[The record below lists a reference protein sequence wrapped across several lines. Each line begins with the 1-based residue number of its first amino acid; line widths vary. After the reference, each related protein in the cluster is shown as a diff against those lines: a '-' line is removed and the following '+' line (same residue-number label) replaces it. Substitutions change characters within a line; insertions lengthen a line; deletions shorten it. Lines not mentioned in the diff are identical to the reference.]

1 MKILL
6 VLIMCSFVIFPDMAR
21 TQNSIEDSLVR
32 VYIPTSDEEKVVALK
47 PNQKASV
54 FVYLSSLGDP
64 LDKFMISIVSNTD
77 NTLMANTLSGPDGE
91 VVFRKIPPGNYTVY
105 VNRRVVRDDEMS
117 SVKVGDVRLRAY
129 P

>member
-6 VLIMCSFVIFPDMAR
+6 AFLVCSLVLCSDTAIA
-21 TQNSIEDSLVR
+21 QNSLEDVLVK
-32 VYIPTSDEEKVVALK
+32 VYIPSSDEEKVIALK

-64 LDKFMISIVSNTD
+64 LDKFMVSIVSNTD
-77 NTLMANTLSGPDGE
+77 NKLLANTLSGSDGE
-91 VVFRKIPPGNYTVY
+91 VVFRKIPAGNYTVY

-117 SVKVGDVRLRAY
+117 TVKVGDVRLRAY

>member
-6 VLIMCSFVIFPDMAR
+6 AILMCSFVFFPDIGR
-21 TQNSIEDSLVR
+21 TQNSIEEALVR
-32 VYIPTSDEEKVVALK
+32 VYIPTSDEEKVIRLK

-64 LDKFMISIVSNTD
+64 LDKFMVSIVSNTD
-77 NTLMANTLSGPDGE
+77 NTLLANTLSGPDGE
-91 VVFRKIPPGNYTVY
+91 VVFRKIPAGNYTVY
-105 VNRRVVRDDEMS
+105 VNRRVVRDDEVS
-117 SVKVGDVRLRAY
+117 SVRVGDVRLRAY